1 MKKLLCIFLMLTLLT
16 SAALAEGHVIA
27 GTVTSNEGESEL
39 NIQWGTDGFAIEREK
54 GVLAGRW
61 QANGALLLT
70 LSDEISVLLP
80 ALPKIEGFSEKLT
93 ALLQDAPVYESARHS
108 SLYIFAQ
115 QVELSGDAVCAF
127 GLSLLDS
134 IPEAAAL
141 APLRQLLAQ
150 GGGSEPWATITRYL
164 PDQRQYPNDQLL
176 MFSLFAPG
184 LPYIWLEIRT
194 DEYGVNFRLAATQET
209 VTDWDE
215 TILALEENNG
225 ESGLLL
231 KGFTLE
237 MADDEENNIY
247 VEAELFAKGMDLHFE
262 TDVYISLDGAYDWYA
277 DAVLTDARSN
287 EELYTLNLESELVD
301 EIMLPEI
308 IDTEVIDLTDGID
321 ETEQALLAEFF

>member
-1 MKKLLCIFLMLTLLT
+1 M
-16 SAALAEGHVIA
+16 
-27 GTVTSNEGESEL
+27 
-39 NIQWGTDGFAIEREK
+39 
-54 GVLAGRW
+54 
-61 QANGALLLT
+61 
-70 LSDEISVLLP
+70 DEAS
-80 ALPKIEGFSEKLT
+80 
-93 ALLQDAPVYESARHS
+93 
-108 SLYIFAQ
+108 
-115 QVELSGDAVCAF
+115 
-127 GLSLLDS
+127 
-134 IPEAAAL
+134 
-141 APLRQLLAQ
+141 
-150 GGGSEPWATITRYL
+150 RY
-164 PDQRQYPNDQLL
+164 
-176 MFSLFAPG
+176 
-184 LPYIWLEIRT
+184 
-194 DEYGVNFRLAATQET
+194 FRLAATQET

-237 MADDEENNIY
+237 MANDEENNIY